1 MDTITMPAN
10 NMAGQ
15 EAIAKTQNNMTP
27 PIGANEM
34 APSQMS
40 QQAVTLS
47 QLEKSPEVDTLN
59 LSTAQ
64 VVPQEVKPKNQAT
77 TAKKWGVG
85 IASGLL
91 PGLGQAI
98 NGQWGKA
105 AGFFFGNLALNILI
119 KNPMVKILP
128 SLALAIGCIVDA
140 VKNAKSKPKEV

>member
-1 MDTITMPAN
+1 MDKITMPAN

-27 PIGANEM
+27 PIGADEM

-40 QQAVTLS
+40 QQAATLS
-47 QLEKSPEVDTLN
+47 QLEKSPEADTLN
-59 LSTAQ
+59 LGTAQ
-64 VVPQEVKPKNQAT
+64 VAPQEVKPKNQAT

-85 IASGLL
+85 IASFFIK
-91 PGLGQAI
+91 GLGQAI

-105 AGFFFGNLALNILI
+105 AGFFLGSMGVKFLI
-119 KNPMVKILP
+119 KNPVLKVLVG
-128 SLALAIGCIVDA
+128 AGIGIWIIVDA